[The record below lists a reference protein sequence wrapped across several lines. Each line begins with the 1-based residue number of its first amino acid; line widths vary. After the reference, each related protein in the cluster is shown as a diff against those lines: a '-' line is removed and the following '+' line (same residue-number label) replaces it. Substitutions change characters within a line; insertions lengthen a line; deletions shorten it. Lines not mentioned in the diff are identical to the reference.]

1 MQGLFALVFFVAR
14 IVIGPVLV
22 YYTLI
27 SSTTHIIVKIG
38 AIGIQAV
45 SLFWLSKIYKMAMK
59 VLFPKKDKKE
69 KKKEQ

>member
-14 IVIGPVLV
+14 IIIGPVLV
-22 YYTLI
+22 YYTLV

-38 AIGIQAV
+38 AVGIMAV

-59 VLFPKKDKKE
+59 VLFPKKN